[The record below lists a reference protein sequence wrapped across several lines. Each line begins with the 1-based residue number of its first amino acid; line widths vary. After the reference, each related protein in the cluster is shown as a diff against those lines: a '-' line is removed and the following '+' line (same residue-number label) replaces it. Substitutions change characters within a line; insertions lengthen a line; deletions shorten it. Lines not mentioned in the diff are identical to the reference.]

1 MFREEV
7 PELLD
12 ADPKLLFKLC
22 TMITP
27 KVHPDFT
34 AVERIWHT
42 SDSQDQIVA
51 LIFQARLHEEV
62 PEVFTLRCS
71 SNVAPRSYPR
81 CNPAHPT
88 PRLVNRWGVLL
99 LLFVTLDKGP
109 VQAEVTWR
117 NKKASTFQHANQ
129 NIKVCKH
136 YFTVAEKDW

>member
-27 KVHPDFT
+27 KVRPHFT
-34 AVERIWHT
+34 AVERTWHT

-62 PEVFTLRCS
+62 PEVFTRRCS

-88 PRLVNRWGVLL
+88 PRLVNRRGILF
-99 LLFVTLDKGP
+99 LLFVTLDTVP
-109 VQAEVTWR
+109 VQAEVTWC
-117 NKKASTFQHANQ
+117 NMKASTFRHANQ
-129 NIKVCKH
+129 NIEEDKH
-136 YFTVAEKDW
+136 CDRVAKKDW